1 MKKFFFFAALL
12 CAQIGWAETSVVP
25 STTLT
30 TYYETI
36 NGKSGEDIRSALNS
50 KIRPHTTISYDNLRY
65 IYQYSDTYDAK
76 GTVIEDI
83 YSYCD
88 PAYTTDFCENNSTC
102 GYNREHSVPKS
113 WFNEATPLYSDAF
126 HLYPT
131 NCYVNSNRGNY
142 AYGECADGEK
152 CTTNGVQ
159 AKGRRG
165 LSTFVS
171 EDGTNYSS
179 VGTVFEPDDEYKGDL
194 ARTYFYMVTCYMTQK
209 FNYADGGVKMFEYTN
224 GTAYFTQ
231 YSIDLLMKWHRQD
244 PVSKKELIRNEVIYG
259 NATYNK
265 SDYKQGNRN
274 PFIDYPQLAEY
285 LWGNKQGQ
293 SVDLATLVSAYSGD
307 TIPPTPPTP
316 TVKYG
321 VTWSI
326 NGEEAQVDSIKENN
340 KVTSLPDEPTSCS
353 TESTEFMGWT
363 TAPISGSQD
372 DAPAV
377 LYKAAKDI
385 PAITADITL
394 YAVFAK
400 QTTSANAA
408 PATYTYD
415 ASHSEGWT
423 NTGVW
428 TNNSYWL
435 LDAGKSLISPEIDLS
450 GLSSIEV
457 RMRTYGGTSY
467 NQLVVEAGS
476 TAITTILATSGKTM
490 TDYTWTNTASL
501 SGTSVLTFTCGN
513 AEANKGIGFESVT
526 INATGAGVAYSRYIT
541 LCQTTTEVAETQAEN
556 VSARKILV
564 GGQIYLQIGDNLYNI
579 TGQRMK

>member
-12 CAQIGWAETSVVP
+12 CAHISWAETSVVP

-88 PAYTTDFCENNSTC
+88 PAYTTDFCDGTC

-171 EDGTNYSS
+171 DNGTNYSS
-179 VGTVFEPDDEYKGDL
+179 VGTVFEPDNEYKGDL
-194 ARTYFYMVTCYMTQK
+194 ARTYFYMVTCYMTQQ

-259 NATYNK
+259 NTTYNK

-307 TIPPTPPTP
+307 TVPPTPPTP
-316 TVKYG
+316 TIKHG
-321 VTWSI
+321 VNWMV
-326 NGEEAQVDSIKENN
+326 NGEELQVDSIKENN
-340 KVTSLPDEPTSCS
+340 KVTALPDEPTSCS
-353 TESTEFMGWT
+353 TESNVFVGWT
-363 TAPISGSQD
+363 TAPISGTSD

-377 LYKAAKDI
+377 LYKTANQM
-385 PAITADITL
+385 PAVTADVTY

-400 QTTSANAA
+400 QTTTQSSQVESTETIDLSTGFADKQEVTSVSGSKVTLTFDGGTNNNKPKYFTNGNAVRLYGSNSMTVTANNITGIVLTYGSNDGSNPISTNVGTFSTDTWTGSANAVIF
-408 PATYTYD
+408 T
-415 ASHSEGWT
+415 
-423 NTGVW
+423 V
-428 TNNSYWL
+428 
-435 LDAGKSLISPEIDLS
+435 
-450 GLSSIEV
+450 
-457 RMRTYGGTSY
+457 GGTSG
-467 NQLVVEAGS
+467 NRRIASVAV
-476 TAITTILATSGKTM
+476 TT
-490 TDYTWTNTASL
+490 N
-501 SGTSVLTFTCGN
+501 
-513 AEANKGIGFESVT
+513 
-526 INATGAGVAYSRYIT
+526 GAGLTTAYSRYIT
-541 LCQTTTEVAETQAEN
+541 SCQTTTEIEEAPVKGGA
-556 VSARKILV
+556 ARKVL
-564 GGQIYLQIGDNLYNI
+564 IGSTLYIQTADGLYTI
-579 TGQRMK
+579 TGQRAK

>member
-1 MKKFFFFAALL
+1 MKKFFSFVALVL
-12 CAQIGWAETSVVP
+12 CAHISWAETSVVP

-65 IYQYSDTYDAK
+65 IYQYSDTYDAN

-88 PAYTTDFCENNSTC
+88 PEYTTKFCDGTC

-131 NCYVNSNRGNY
+131 NCYVNSDRNNY

-159 AKGRRG
+159 AKGRKG
-165 LSTFVS
+165 TCTFVA
-171 EDGTNYSS
+171 DN
-179 VGTVFEPDDEYKGDL
+179 GTVYNNIGTVYEPDDEYKGDL

-209 FNYADGGVKMFEYTN
+209 FNYADGGVKMFEYTD

-259 NATYNK
+259 NTTYNK

-307 TIPPTPPTP
+307 TVPPIPPTPTI
-316 TVKYG
+316 KHG
-321 VTWSI
+321 VNWMV
-326 NGEEAQVDSIKENN
+326 NGEELQVDSIKENN
-340 KVTSLPDEPTSCS
+340 KVTALPDEPTSCS
-353 TESTEFMGWT
+353 TESNVFVGWT
-363 TAPISGSQD
+363 TAPISGTSD

-377 LYKAAKDI
+377 LYKTANQM
-385 PAITADITL
+385 PAVTADVTY

-400 QTTSANAA
+400 QTTNANAA

-415 ASHSEGWT
+415 ASHTTGWT

-435 LDAGKSLISPEIDLS
+435 LDAGKSLVSPEVNLA
-450 GLSSIEV
+450 GLESITV
-457 RMRTYGGTSY
+457 KIRTYGGKDNNT
-467 NQLVVEAGS
+467 LTIKAGDEIVATIVTTTGS
-476 TAITTILATSGKTM
+476 TM
-490 TDYTWTNTASL
+490 TEYTWTNSGSL
-501 SGTSVLTFTCGN
+501 SGKSQLTFSTNYGSG
-513 AEANKGIGFESVT
+513 KGIGIERAI
-526 INATGAGVAYSRYIT
+526 INATGARVVYDRYIT
-541 LCQTTTEVAETQAEN
+541 SCQTESEVRLEA
-556 VSARKILV
+556 VSSPARKILV
-564 GGQIYLQIGDNLYNI
+564 GGQIYLQIGDNLYNL
-579 TGQRMK
+579 TGQRIK

>member
-1 MKKFFFFAALL
+1 MKKFFFFAALI
-12 CAQIGWAETSVVP
+12 CAHISWAETSVVP

-88 PAYTTDFCENNSTC
+88 PAYTTDFCDGTC

-259 NATYNK
+259 NSTYNK

-307 TIPPTPPTP
+307 TVPPIPPTPTI
-316 TVKYG
+316 KHG

-340 KVTSLPDEPTSCS
+340 KVTTLPDEPTSCS
-353 TESTEFMGWT
+353 TESNVFVGWT
-363 TAPISGSQD
+363 TAPISGTSD

-377 LYKAAKDI
+377 LYKTANQM
-385 PAITADITL
+385 PAVTADVTY

-400 QTTSANAA
+400 QTTTQSSQVESTETIDLSTGFADKQEVTSVSGSKVTLTFDGGTNNNKPKYYTNGNAVRLYGSNSMTVTANNITGIVLTYGSNDGSNPISTNVGTFSTDTWTGSANAVIF
-408 PATYTYD
+408 TVGG
-415 ASHSEGWT
+415 ASGNRRIASVAVTT
-423 NTGVW
+423 NG
-428 TNNSYWL
+428 
-435 LDAGKSLISPEIDLS
+435 
-450 GLSSIEV
+450 
-457 RMRTYGGTSY
+457 
-467 NQLVVEAGS
+467 AGS
-476 TAITTILATSGKTM
+476 TT
-490 TDYTWTNTASL
+490 
-501 SGTSVLTFTCGN
+501 
-513 AEANKGIGFESVT
+513 
-526 INATGAGVAYSRYIT
+526 AYSRYIT
-541 LCQTTTEVAETQAEN
+541 SCQTTTEVAETQAEN